1 MNCSVIN
8 KLIKCL
14 GKYTF
19 AIYLIHMFV
28 RESLVK
34 QFNLNTIT
42 IMYRLFSPFLVIGIC
57 IIITIIFRKIKYI
70 KEIVPE

>member
-1 MNCSVIN
+1 
-8 KLIKCL
+8 
-14 GKYTF
+14 
-19 AIYLIHMFV
+19 MFV